1 MCFLPQAYMKV
12 LGQRDFFKQLL
23 IQNELIFML
32 YLDTLK
38 MDTNTRRYNDLLSTY
53 QKAYFDV
60 KK

>member
-12 LGQRDFFKQLL
+12 LGQSDFFKQLL

-32 YLDTLK
+32 YLDILK

>member
-1 MCFLPQAYMKV
+1 MKV